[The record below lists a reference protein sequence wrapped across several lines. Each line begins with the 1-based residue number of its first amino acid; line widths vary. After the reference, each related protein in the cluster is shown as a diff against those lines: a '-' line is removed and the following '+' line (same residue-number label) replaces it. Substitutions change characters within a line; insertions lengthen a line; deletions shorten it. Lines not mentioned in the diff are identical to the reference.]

1 MHQSI
6 LLLLHPLK
14 SFEVNYQYWRAL
26 KYLKLFDSLL
36 VHLAPAAKP
45 CVLVRQLLRRHKLP
59 ETIIDR
65 HFIILEQVLSLPF
78 LSFIRVSF
86 RELS

>member
-6 LLLLHPLK
+6 LLLLHPFE
-14 SFEVNYQYWRAL
+14 SFKVDYQYWRAL

-36 VHLAPAAKP
+36 VHLAPTAEP

-59 ETIIDR
+59 EAIIDR
-65 HFIILEQVLSLPF
+65 HFIILEQVLPLPL
-78 LSFIRVSF
+78 LSFLRVCF